1 MYGLNCFVLGE
12 MDLEDAM
19 HSTRGS
25 DPVRVFVTW
34 RDGDMILGIQERDAA
49 PVFTRIPVG
58 AGAGLDK
65 ASSRVFDAM
74 DAMPPREALVGQPP
88 PFPATAFPFPNVR
101 PAPATLRLDSGQ
113 AQLRAGLVSALTA
126 LAKEAMSHADR

>member
-1 MYGLNCFVLGE
+1 MHDVNCFLMGE
-12 MDLEDAM
+12 MSLEDAM
-19 HSTRGS
+19 LSTRGS

-58 AGAGLDK
+58 LGAGLGV
-65 ASSRVFDAM
+65 ATGHVFQALDH
-74 DAMPPREALVGQPP
+74 MPPREVRGASQQVFSSFPKALLGPE
-88 PFPATAFPFPNVR
+88 AR
-101 PAPATLRLDSGQ
+101 P
-113 AQLRAGLVSALTA
+113 GLVSALTA

>member
-49 PVFTRIPVG
+49 SVFTRIPVA
-58 AGAGLDK
+58 AGTGLYK
-65 ASSRVFDAM
+65 AARRVFDAL
-74 DAMPPREALVGQPP
+74 DALPPREMLAGQQP
-88 PFPATAFPFPNVR
+88 PFPATAFPVPNVR
-101 PAPATLRLDSGQ
+101 PVPSTLRLDSGQ
-113 AQLRAGLVSALTA
+113 APLRAGLVSALTA